1 VSYSLLTNLCPPLP
15 PDLRMPPD
23 SSASPAK
30 HATSSTPLRLRHYGI
45 VIIGFAA
52 LSTFMSA
59 PGQTHSM
66 ASFVDPMVDELGITQ
81 TTYSMAYMIA
91 TALAALSYSLLGRV
105 IDRYGARSLMAFAA
119 AALGGA
125 CCLMSAVP
133 ADFIFLLYLGMFLCR
148 LLGQGLMY
156 LVSTWLVGEWFE
168 KRRGLAMGLVGI
180 GGSASVMLAA
190 GFNNT
195 MIDLHGWRQAW
206 LILAAILWVTTVI
219 PSLLFVRN
227 RPEEMGLLPDLRL
240 PGDGELKSCPGQDD
254 KLQDEITRDGWTV
267 AEAMRTATFWKLI
280 AGMATWAMVGTG
292 LAFYQVSLLKPI
304 GVPRNYA
311 LWLFAIQ
318 AISAVISSL
327 VAGYYTGRIPTRY
340 LLCLSVS
347 GLGMAVLLLLIMQS
361 PWLAIPYSMLLG
373 INGGI
378 LRSTGAVVWV
388 NFFGRRNQGAIVG
401 TAMSISA
408 IASALGPLPL
418 AVSFDTYGSHQA
430 ALVCFFI
437 LPVVS
442 AAIIFTA
449 RPPKKRAATA

>member
-1 VSYSLLTNLCPPLP
+1 MPSDSLPAPP
-15 PDLRMPPD
+15 PDDRQKQPI
-23 SSASPAK
+23 
-30 HATSSTPLRLRHYGI
+30 LRLRHYGI

-66 ASFVDPMVDELGITQ
+66 ASFVDPMVEELEISQ
-81 TTYSMAYMIA
+81 TTYSLAYMIA
-91 TALAALSYSLLGRV
+91 TALAALTYSFQGRI
-105 IDRYGARSLMAFAA
+105 IDRHGARSLMAFAA

-133 ADFIFLLYLGMFLCR
+133 ADYIFLLYVGIFLCR
-148 LLGQGLMY
+148 LLGQGMMY

-168 KRRGLAMGLVGI
+168 TRRGLAMGLVGI

-195 MIDLHGWRQAW
+195 MIEMHGWRQAW
-206 LILAAILWVTTVI
+206 LVLAGILWLTTVL
-219 PSLLFVRN
+219 PPLLFVRN
-227 RPEEMGLLPDLRL
+227 RPEEIGLLPDLRR
-240 PGDGELKSCPGQDD
+240 PGDPAVRISPRCNQQLSA
-254 KLQDEITRDGWTV
+254 EITRDNWTV
-267 AEAMRTATFWKLI
+267 REAMQHPTFWKLM
-280 AGMATWAMVGTG
+280 AGMSTWAMVGTG
-292 LAFYQVSLLKPI
+292 LAFYQAGLLKPV

-327 VAGYYTGRIPTRY
+327 VAGYYTGRIATRY
-340 LLCLSVS
+340 LLCVSVS
-347 GLGMAVLLLLIMQS
+347 GLATAVLLLLTMQT
-361 PWLAIPYSMLLG
+361 PWLAVFYSILLG

-388 NFFGRRNQGAIVG
+388 NYFGRRHQGAITG
-401 TAMSISA
+401 TAMSIAA
-408 IASALGPLPL
+408 IASACGPLPL
-418 AVSFDTYGSHQA
+418 ALSHDHLGSHQA
-430 ALVCFFI
+430 ALICYLI
-437 LPVVS
+437 LPILS

-449 RPPKKRAATA
+449 RPPQKHAPPAL